1 MDHLILLVED
11 EENIRKFTKI
21 NLEREGFQVI
31 EAGTGEDGIDMVLE
45 YNPDIVILD
54 IMLPGMDGYE
64 VCNILR
70 EKASDI
76 GIIMLTAKTQ
86 DEDKIAG
93 LEQGADD
100 YLSKPFNP
108 KELSLRI
115 QSLIRRLGKD
125 KGDENIIHQ
134 HPFKMDLYSKIFTK
148 NNEQIILTPTEQSIM
163 IHFMENPN
171 KAITR
176 EELLKEHWGENYDG
190 ADKTVDV
197 NIRRLRA
204 KIEDNP
210 KNPQFIET
218 VWGTGYRW
226 KVK

>member
-1 MDHLILLVED
+1 MEHIILLVED

-21 NLEREGFQVI
+21 NLERDGFQVL
-31 EAGTGEDGIDMVLE
+31 EAGTGEEGIERVLE

-54 IMLPGMDGYE
+54 IMLPGIDGYE
-64 VCNILR
+64 VCKILR
-70 EKASDI
+70 EKVSDI

-86 DEDKIAG
+86 DEDKIEG

-115 QSLIRRLGKD
+115 QSLIRRLGKEKSND
-125 KGDENIIHQ
+125 HIIHQ
-134 HPFKMDLYSKIFTK
+134 SPFKMDLYSKIFTK
-148 NNEQIILTPTEQSIM
+148 NDEQIILTPTEQSIM
-163 IHFMENPN
+163 MHFMKNPN

-176 EELLKEHWGENYDG
+176 DELLKEHWGEDYDG

-204 KIEDNP
+204 KIEDDP
-210 KNPQFIET
+210 KKPHYIET

-226 KVK
+226 KVE

>member
-21 NLEREGFQVI
+21 NLERDGFQVI

-54 IMLPGMDGYE
+54 IMLPGIDGYE

-125 KGDENIIHQ
+125 KANESIIHQ

-148 NNEQIILTPTEQSIM
+148 NNDQIILTPTEQSIM

-204 KIEDNP
+204 KIEDDP
-210 KNPQFIET
+210 KKPKFIET